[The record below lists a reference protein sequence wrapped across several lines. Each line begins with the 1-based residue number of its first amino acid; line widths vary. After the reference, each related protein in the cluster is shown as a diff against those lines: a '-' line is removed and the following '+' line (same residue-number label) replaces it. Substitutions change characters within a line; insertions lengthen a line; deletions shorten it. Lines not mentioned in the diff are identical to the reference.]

1 MLKGFA
7 AQARAGIA
15 GLQEPAAPRRPW
27 PPPPVC
33 GAAAVCMG
41 AVGLVPSQTAG
52 WITSPASG
60 FSVLV
65 VAQEAVGAIGHGDS
79 IDLRPGFGGV
89 DHLAAADVDAH
100 VVGV

>member
-1 MLKGFA
+1 MATTAGVWSRRRMHGRGRPGWGPA
-7 AQARAGIA
+7 PRAG
-15 GLQEPAAPRRPW
+15 
-27 PPPPVC
+27 
-33 GAAAVCMG
+33 
-41 AVGLVPSQTAG
+41 PSQTAG